1 MTKPQSVST
10 ADPVRTIRGQIKSAE
25 VKPWLR
31 PWMEQ
36 KGKNHRNI
44 FMDFSMKHVL
54 YFPWKPRESSSSTY
68 VDFPM
73 VF

>member
-36 KGKNHRNI
+36 NGKDYRTI
-44 FMDFSMKHVL
+44 SMDFSMKHVL
-54 YFPWKPRESSSSTY
+54 YISMETKGKF
-68 VDFPM
+68 FLNIC
-73 VF
+73 